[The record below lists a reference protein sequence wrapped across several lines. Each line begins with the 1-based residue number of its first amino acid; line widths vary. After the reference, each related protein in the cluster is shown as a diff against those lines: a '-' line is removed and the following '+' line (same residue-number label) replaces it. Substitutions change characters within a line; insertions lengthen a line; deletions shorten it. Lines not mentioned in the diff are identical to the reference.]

1 MASDDKNRRPGGNPA
16 DGLRVPQAGRGP
28 SAQAIAYGLGGEGPV
43 DGQAARSEYS
53 DLNKP
58 REGGLGYEA
67 TVLSDKTAG
76 GSAKASLA
84 SPHTRPAP
92 RSCAPGQGGGSD
104 YFSAEP
110 EVRSRPAKKSS

>member
-1 MASDDKNRRPGGNPA
+1 MAIDNKNRRPGGNPA
-16 DGLRVPQAGRGP
+16 DSMRIPQAGRGP
-28 SAQAIAYGLGGEGPV
+28 SAQAIAYDLGGEGPV
-43 DGQAARSEYS
+43 EGQAARSEYS
-53 DLNKP
+53 DLKP
-58 REGGLGYEA
+58 LEGGLGYEA

-76 GSAKASLA
+76 GSAKASSA
-84 SPHTRPAP
+84 SPRTRPAP